1 MTWATT
7 EIEYEG
13 LPLLLRKPNHSN
25 IWTFKK
31 RLTKLVAIEHLL
43 EKVNSDGLPEK
54 RYNTTLANLDHFMC
68 SFFDKSNAGIIFLI
82 ETFSGKRNYY
92 YYTLPDVNIDPLIET
107 VGLNRILIGVFWT
120 TTLFNYSPNEALH
133 TTEQFGASGADGTS
147 NQR

>member
-25 IWTFKK
+25 IWTYKK

-54 RYNTTLANLDHFMC
+54 RYNSTLADLDHFMC

-92 YYTLPDVNIDPLIET
+92 YYTLPDVNIDPLIEKAFQKFE
-107 VGLNRILIGVFWT
+107 VNLDSWT
-120 TTLFNYSPNEALH
+120 KSDINWGFLDDYPVQLF
-133 TTEQFGASGADGTS
+133 TK
-147 NQR
+147 